1 MGGWLYE
8 SEIAHA
14 TAANPEGPCQHKEV
28 VLKGFGKPQ
37 PQRWDASNAH
47 NPHVTRMKD
56 PVSGKYRRKST
67 M

>member
-14 TAANPEGPCQHKEV
+14 TTANPEGPYQHKEV

-47 NPHVTRMKD
+47 NPLVTRMKD
-56 PVSGKYRRKST
+56 PVSGLYRR
-67 M
+67 